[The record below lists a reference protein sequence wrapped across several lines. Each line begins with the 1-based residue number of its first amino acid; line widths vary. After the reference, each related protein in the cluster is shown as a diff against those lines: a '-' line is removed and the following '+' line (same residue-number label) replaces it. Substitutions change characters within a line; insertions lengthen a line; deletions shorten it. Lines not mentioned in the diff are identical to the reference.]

1 LRVLVDTSVWSLS
14 LRKKGPADHP
24 CVRKLEALL
33 TANEDLVLTGVILQE
48 VLQAFKSDSTFRR
61 VAEYLDPFPVLE
73 MGRSDNVSA
82 AKLHRRCAS
91 RGISVSTADCQIA
104 IACIKHGCALLTADK
119 DFERI
124 AGASV
129 LKLL

>member
-1 LRVLVDTSVWSLS
+1 

-33 TANEDLVLTGVILQE
+33 AGNEDLVLTGVILQE
-48 VLQAFKSDSTFRR
+48 VLQAFKSESTFRR
-61 VAEYLDPFPVLE
+61 LIEYFEPFPLLE
-73 MGRSDNVSA
+73 LGRSDYVSA

-104 IACIKHGCALLTADK
+104 IACINHDCALLTADK

-124 AGASV
+124 AQTSV
-129 LKLL
+129 LKLV